1 MQGAELSADTTI
13 ADWTINGAISYLDT
27 ENRRGFYEGNDL
39 ARRAKNS
46 ARLDV
51 DRAFGAFRFGLTAV
65 GEGSRYDD
73 VANTRRL
80 GGYGTLDLRAEYA
93 ITQDLTL
100 QARVANVFDRD
111 YETVAFYNQPGREW
125 FLTLRYAPAN

>member
-1 MQGAELSADTTI
+1 MRTQRLQRFFHQALVVK
-13 ADWTINGAISYLDT
+13 
-27 ENRRGFYEGNDL
+27 RGD
-39 ARRAKNS
+39 
-46 ARLDV
+46 
-51 DRAFGAFRFGLTAV
+51 FRVGLTAT

-93 ITQDLTL
+93 ITQALTL

-111 YETVAFYNQPGREW
+111 YETVSYYNQPGREW
-125 FLTLRYAPAN
+125 FLTLRYAPAQ